1 MRLPVLLLLILVVAV
16 APDLV
21 VPACQAVLE
30 AAMVVIGE
38 LLDGDSAAVVPGVAP

>member
-21 VPACQAVLE
+21 VPACQAALS
-30 AAMVVIGE
+30 AAMTVVSE
-38 LLDGDSAAVVPGVAP
+38 LLADPAAVTP